1 MKIVSHRGHRERN
14 NFSVLSALSVAIF
27 FGRMSIR
34 ARAVRL
40 TDVGEYYAT
49 AGAVG
54 IGLKQV

>member
-1 MKIVSHRGHRERN
+1 ML
-14 NFSVLSALSVAIF
+14 SVLSVLSVAIF